1 MQSFFCLSLDP
12 PSKEDEK
19 FLALKSAYR
28 VKENKR
34 NSSKKRIR
42 SYEVALVRKVEYG
55 FKEWEM
61 IKGEEEW
68 MQIKCSKSNNF
79 LELSAED
86 GEPTVQS
93 MHYLS

>member
-1 MQSFFCLSLDP
+1 MLSLDP

-19 FLALKSAYR
+19 VLALIPFFR
-28 VKENKR
+28 VKKNKK
-34 NSSKKRIR
+34 NESYKRIR
-42 SYEVALVRKVEYG
+42 SFEVGLIRKLEYG
-55 FKEWEM
+55 LKKWEI

-79 LELSAED
+79 LELTAED